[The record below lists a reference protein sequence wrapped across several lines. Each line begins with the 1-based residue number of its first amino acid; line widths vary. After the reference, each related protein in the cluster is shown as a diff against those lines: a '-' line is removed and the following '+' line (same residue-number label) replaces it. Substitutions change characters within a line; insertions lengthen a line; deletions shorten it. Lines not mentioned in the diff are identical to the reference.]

1 MAEEIGGW
9 LQCLGLGKY
18 VDVFAEN
25 EITLETSLR
34 LGYLSGRHLIGNDV
48 AVRQI
53 EFLEVILS
61 QGRQFGVGL
70 AAEEVVGQAA
80 QCSWR
85 QDGTEAVLGGD
96 DGAQRVAAG

>member
-18 VDVFAEN
+18 VDVFVEN
-25 EITLETSLR
+25 EITLETLR

-48 AVRQI
+48 AVRQT
-53 EFLEVILS
+53 EFLEVILG
-61 QGRQFGVGL
+61 QG
-70 AAEEVVGQAA
+70 A

-85 QDGTEAVLGGD
+85 QDGTGAVLGGD

>member
-18 VDVFAEN
+18 VDVFVEN
-25 EITLETSLR
+25 EITLETLC

-48 AVRQI
+48 AVRQT

-61 QGRQFGVGL
+61 QDRQFGVGL
-70 AAEEVVGQAA
+70 AAEEVVGQGA

-85 QDGTEAVLGGD
+85 QDGTGAVLGGD